1 MFGPYTTRL
10 ILIIAK
16 EVSEWDSPYDLNHMY
31 LFNDSMTKA
40 YGYIRNRDLKATW
53 FKNPMSISTKY
64 RKFEILERI
73 KEEDTIEVK
82 GSSGNVY
89 TVKKSSSG
97 YKCSC
102 VGFKYHGRCKH
113 IDLISDN
120 P

>member
-1 MFGPYTTRL
+1 MYGQFTTRL

-16 EVSEWDSPYDLNHMY
+16 EVSVWDSPYDLNHVY
-31 LFNDSMTKA
+31 LFNDVMTKA

-53 FKNPMSISTKY
+53 FKNPIAISTKY

-73 KEEDTIEVK
+73 KEENSIEVK

-89 TVKKSSSG
+89 TVKKSDNG

-102 VGFKYHGRCKH
+102 TGFKYHGRCKH
-113 IDLISDN
+113 IDLITEN
-120 P
+120 N